1 MRCAH
6 GQGAALWA
14 GAGGMSTAEG
24 TRSSFGGKGA
34 AVPPGGGGTMG
45 TAGHRAP
52 RGASP
57 APLKP
62 PAHGDVAPGPA
73 VPLPGPVP
81 GWRRGAPSPLCPP
94 AGYRHGGHRG
104 CTGPWG
110 QGLFGEN
117 PPYLPGGYHQSR
129 KLSSPLSGRARP
141 CLPWPLSEAQELT
154 WSSVLAIRGRAA
166 LVGCRQRSSEHQ
178 KPLREHGAG
187 GRVGDSLPTGRQRV
201 HKGWGCGGVH
211 G

>member
-1 MRCAH
+1 MLSPGHGRVQGCPWGGSVCSPPLHGVILGPAVRCAH

-104 CTGPWG
+104 CTGPQG

-117 PPYLPGGYHQSR
+117 PRICQAVITRAGNYPPPYQAE
-129 KLSSPLSGRARP
+129 RARV
-141 CLPWPLSEAQELT
+141 C
-154 WSSVLAIRGRAA
+154 RGRF
-166 LVGCRQRSSEHQ
+166 QR
-178 KPLREHGAG
+178 LRN
-187 GRVGDSLPTGRQRV
+187 
-201 HKGWGCGGVH
+201 
-211 G
+211 